1 MKFNGYMR
9 LRIGEAVDLK
19 PTTFSTRHTFH
30 KKIVL
35 DPYIVVKVDN
45 VKVAQ
50 TATKS
55 KTNKPTFSDEFCPYI
70 SNGKELELAV
80 FHNTP
85 IGYDDFVA
93 NYRIQLDELI
103 TSSNTRQTFEGWVNL
118 EPEGSVYIT
127 ISLTGSFTDDEAVN
141 GLRPHKMFTRER
153 QKALKKRKVHQVCGH
168 KFMATFLPQPTFCC
182 HCKNFIWGVFGK
194 QGYQCQVCACVVH
207 KRCHDLVV
215 TECTRMKKDSNE
227 GQRQGFGINLPHQF
241 REHNYKVP
249 TYCNHCGSLLYGL
262 IKQGLQ
268 CKSCKMNIHKRC
280 EENVALNCGVNSAEL
295 ASKLSEI
302 GMLNTL
308 SKRNSL
314 HMTGI
319 RGQNSIKS
327 VQTTFEE
334 PVEETVKI
342 VLEDFSF
349 LQVLGKGSFGK
360 VMLARLKRDHRV
372 FAVKM
377 LKKDVILQ
385 EDDVEAT
392 MIEKRVL
399 TLAHQHPFL
408 TQLYYC
414 FQTAERLFFVM
425 EFVNG
430 GDLMFHIQKCR
441 RFDEPRARFYAAEI
455 ISALMFLHSKG
466 IIYRDLKLDNILL
479 DRDGHCKLA
488 DFGMCKEDIR
498 DGKLTSTFC
507 GTPDYIAP
515 EIILEE
521 LYGVSV
527 DWWALGVLLYEMLS
541 GHAPFEAETEDELFE
556 CILKDE
562 VIYSSWLSNEAEDI
576 LRGLLTRDPACRLGC
591 MDRDGGEEA
600 ITAHPFFTGL
610 DWEKLNRREITPPFT
625 PRIDSI
631 EDVNNFDPDFTQEE
645 PCLTPIE
652 DSLFPFHQDDFKDF
666 TYTAPELRLIKY
678 LTSGQFYTAN
688 SLLFN

>member
-19 PTTFSTRHTFH
+19 PTTSSTRHTLQ
-30 KKIVL
+30 KKITL

-45 VKVAQ
+45 LKVAQ

-55 KTNKPTFSDEFCPYI
+55 KTNRPTFDDEFRPYI
-70 SNGKELELAV
+70 SDGKELELAV
-80 FHNTP
+80 FHNTT

-141 GLRPHKMFTRER
+141 GMKLRHHKTFTRER

-227 GQRQGFGINLPHQF
+227 GQRQGFGINVPHQF
-241 REHNYKVP
+241 REHTYKVP

-262 IKQGLQ
+262 MKQGIQ

-280 EENVALNCGVNSAEL
+280 EANVALNCGVNSAEL

-308 SKRNSL
+308 SKQKSQSSL
-314 HMTGI
+314 HMTGM
-319 RGQNSIKS
+319 GFQNSIKS

-334 PVEETVKI
+334 PVEETVKV

-360 VMLARLKRDHRV
+360 VMLARLKSDHRV

-385 EDDVEAT
+385 DDDVEAT
-392 MIEKRVL
+392 MIEMRVL

-441 RFDEPRARFYAAEI
+441 RFDEPRARFYAAEV

-488 DFGMCKEDIR
+488 DFGMCKEDIH

-576 LRGLLTRDPACRLGC
+576 IRGLLTRDPACRLGC
-591 MDRDGGEEA
+591 MDRDGGEGA
-600 ITAHPFFTGL
+600 ITAHSFFTGL
-610 DWEKLNRREITPPFT
+610 DWEKLNRREITPPFI

-631 EDVNNFDPDFTQEE
+631 EDVHNFDPDFTQEE

-652 DSLFPFHQDDFKDF
+652 DSIFHIQQDDFKNF
-666 TYTAPELRLIKY
+666 TYTAPELRL
-678 LTSGQFYTAN
+678 Q
-688 SLLFN
+688 

>member
-1 MKFNGYMR
+1 MKFNGYLR

-30 KKIVL
+30 KKIHM
-35 DPYIVVKVDN
+35 DPYIVIKVDN
-45 VKVAQ
+45 LKVGQ

-55 KTNKPTFSDEFCPYI
+55 KTNKPTFNEDICVYI

-80 FHNTP
+80 FQNTP

-103 TSSNTRQTFEGWVNL
+103 VPSNTRQTFEGWVNL
-118 EPEGSVYIT
+118 EPEGSVYIS
-127 ISLTGSFTDDEAVN
+127 ISLTGSFTD
-141 GLRPHKMFTRER
+141 
-153 QKALKKRKVHQVCGH
+153 
-168 KFMATFLPQPTFCC
+168 
-182 HCKNFIWGVFGK
+182 
-194 QGYQCQVCACVVH
+194 VCACVVH
-207 KRCHDLVV
+207 KRCHNLVV
-215 TECTRMKKDSNE
+215 SECPRMKKDSNE
-227 GQRQGFGINLPHQF
+227 DQRQGFSINLPHQF

-280 EENVALNCGVNSAEL
+280 EQNVAPNCGVNSSEL

-302 GMLNTL
+302 GLLNTL
-308 SKRNSL
+308 SKRKSQSSL
-314 HMTGI
+314 YMTGVK
-319 RGQNSIKS
+319 GQNSVKNIPAALDE
-327 VQTTFEE
+327 QED
-334 PVEETVKI
+334 ETVK
-342 VLEDFSF
+342 VCLEDFSF

-360 VMLARLKRDHRV
+360 VMLARLKSDHRV

-385 EDDVEAT
+385 DDDVEAT

-441 RFDEPRARFYAAEI
+441 RFDEPRAQFYSAEI
-455 ISALMFLHSKG
+455 ISALMFLHSKS

-479 DRDGHCKLA
+479 DRHGHCKLA
-488 DFGMCKEDIR
+488 DFGMCKEEIFN
-498 DGKLTSTFC
+498 GKLTSTFC

-521 LYGVSV
+521 PYGVSV

-556 CILKDE
+556 CILRDE
-562 VIYSSWLSNEAEDI
+562 IIYSSWLSNEAEDI

-610 DWEKLNRREITPPFT
+610 DWEKLNRREVTPPFT
-625 PRIDSI
+625 PRIESI
-631 EDVNNFDPDFTQEE
+631 EDVANFDPDFTQEE

-652 DSLFPFHQDDFKDF
+652 DSLFHLHQDDFKDF
-666 TYTAPELRLIKY
+666 TYTAPELRL
-678 LTSGQFYTAN
+678 N
-688 SLLFN
+688 

>member
-50 TATKS
+50 T
-55 KTNKPTFSDEFCPYI
+55 NKPTFNDEFCPYI

-141 GLRPHKMFTRER
+141 GLRPHKMFTREG
-153 QKALKKRKVHQVCGH
+153 QKALKKRKVHQVYGH

-215 TECTRMKKDSNE
+215 TECTRMKKDSDE

-308 SKRNSL
+308 SKRKAQSSL

-319 RGQNSIKS
+319 RGQNSIIS
-327 VQTTFEE
+327 IQTTFEE
-334 PVEETVKI
+334 PVEETVKV

-360 VMLARLKRDHRV
+360 VMLARLKSDHRV

-576 LRGLLTRDPACRLGC
+576 LRGDT
-591 MDRDGGEEA
+591 
-600 ITAHPFFTGL
+600 
-610 DWEKLNRREITPPFT
+610 TP
-625 PRIDSI
+625 DSI

-666 TYTAPELRLIKY
+666 TYTAPELRLH
-678 LTSGQFYTAN
+678 
-688 SLLFN
+688 

>member
-1 MKFNGYMR
+1 MKFNGYLR

-19 PTTFSTRHTFH
+19 PTTYSTRHTLN
-30 KKIVL
+30 KKFVL

-45 VKVAQ
+45 LKVGQ
-50 TATKS
+50 TETKT
-55 KTNKPTFSDEFCPYI
+55 KTNKPNFDHELCPYI
-70 SNGKELELAV
+70 TNGKELELAV
-80 FHNTP
+80 FHNTS
-85 IGYDDFVA
+85 IGYDNFVA
-93 NYRIQLDELI
+93 NYRIQLEELI

-118 EPEGSVYIT
+118 EPEGSVYISIT
-127 ISLTGSFTDDEAVN
+127 LTGSFTDDEAVN
-141 GLRPHKMFTRER
+141 GLRPHKKFTRKR
-153 QKALKKRKVHQVCGH
+153 QKALKKRKVHQVYGH

-215 TECTRMKKDSNE
+215 SECTRMKKDLNE
-227 GQRQGFGINLPHQF
+227 GQRQGFSINLPHQF
-241 REHNYKVP
+241 AEHNYKVP

-280 EENVALNCGVNSAEL
+280 EQNVALNCGVNSAEL

-302 GMLNTL
+302 GLLNTL
-308 SKRNSL
+308 SKRKSQSSL
-314 HMTGI
+314 HMTGT
-319 RGQNSIKS
+319 SSHSSVKS
-327 VQTTFEE
+327 AQSSLEDPE
-334 PVEETVKI
+334 EETVK
-342 VLEDFSF
+342 VGLEDFSF

-360 VMLARLKRDHRV
+360 VMLARLKSDHRV

-441 RFDEPRARFYAAEI
+441 RFDEPRARFYAAEVV
-455 ISALMFLHSKG
+455 SALMFLHSKG

-498 DGKLTSTFC
+498 DGRLTSTFC

-562 VIYSSWLSNEAEDI
+562 IIYSSWLSNEAEDI
-576 LRGLLTRDPACRLGC
+576 LKGLLTRDPACRLGC
-591 MDRDGGEEA
+591 IDRDGGEEA
-600 ITAHPFFTGL
+600 ITANPFFAGL
-610 DWEKLNRREITPPFT
+610 DWERLNRREIKPPYT

-652 DSLFPFHQDDFKDF
+652 DSLFPFHQEDFKDF
-666 TYTAPELRLIKY
+666 TYTAPELRLH
-678 LTSGQFYTAN
+678 
-688 SLLFN
+688 

>member
-50 TATKS
+50 T
-55 KTNKPTFSDEFCPYI
+55 NKPTFNDEFCPYI

-141 GLRPHKMFTRER
+141 GLRPHKMFTREG
-153 QKALKKRKVHQVCGH
+153 QKALKKRKVHQVYGH

-215 TECTRMKKDSNE
+215 TECTRMKKDSDE

-308 SKRNSL
+308 SKRKAQVMSKEL
-314 HMTGI
+314 SQKPSFI
-319 RGQNSIKS
+319 R
-327 VQTTFEE
+327 EYL
-334 PVEETVKI
+334 PVEETVKV

-360 VMLARLKRDHRV
+360 VMLARLKSDHRV

-576 LRGLLTRDPACRLGC
+576 LRG
-591 MDRDGGEEA
+591 
-600 ITAHPFFTGL
+600 
-610 DWEKLNRREITPPFT
+610 
-625 PRIDSI
+625 DSI

-666 TYTAPELRLIKY
+666 TYTAPELRLH
-678 LTSGQFYTAN
+678 
-688 SLLFN
+688 

>member
-1 MKFNGYMR
+1 MSSHIMKFNGYMR

-215 TECTRMKKDSNE
+215 TECTLCVCKCICDDKIV
-227 GQRQGFGINLPHQF
+227 QGFGINLPHQF

-308 SKRNSL
+308 SKR
-314 HMTGI
+314 
-319 RGQNSIKS
+319 KS
-327 VQTTFEE
+327 Q
-334 PVEETVKI
+334 TVKI

-666 TYTAPELRLIKY
+666 TYTAPELRLH
-678 LTSGQFYTAN
+678 
-688 SLLFN
+688 

>member
-1 MKFNGYMR
+1 MR

-19 PTTFSTRHTFH
+19 PTFSTRHTFH

-35 DPYIVVKVDN
+35 DPYIVVTVDN
-45 VKVAQ
+45 LKIGQ

-55 KTNKPTFSDEFCPYI
+55 KTNKPTFNDEFCPYI
-70 SNGKELELAV
+70 TNGKVLELAV

-85 IGYDDFVA
+85 IGYDDFVS
-93 NYRIQLDELI
+93 NYRIQLEELI
-103 TSSNTRQTFEGWVNL
+103 TSSNTRQTFEGWV
-118 EPEGSVYIT
+118 SFYCVYT
-127 ISLTGSFTDDEAVN
+127 LH
-141 GLRPHKMFTRER
+141 HKKFTRKR
-153 QKALKKRKVHQVCGH
+153 QKALKKRKVHQVYGH

-182 HCKNFIWGVFGK
+182 HCNNFIWGVFGK

-215 TECTRMKKDSNE
+215 SECTHMKKDSNE
-227 GQRQGFGINLPHQF
+227 VRVQGFSVNLPHQF

-268 CKSCKMNIHKRC
+268 CKSCKLNIHKRC
-280 EENVALNCGVNSAEL
+280 EKNVALNCGVNSAEL

-302 GMLNTL
+302 GLLNTL
-308 SKRNSL
+308 SKR
-314 HMTGI
+314 
-319 RGQNSIKS
+319 KS
-327 VQTTFEE
+327 QPEE
-334 PVEETVKI
+334 DTVK
-342 VLEDFSF
+342 VDLEDFSF

-360 VMLARLKRDHRV
+360 VMLARLKSDHRV

-414 FQTAERLFFVM
+414 FQNAERLFFVM

-498 DGKLTSTFC
+498 EGKLTSTFC

-562 VIYSSWLSNEAEDI
+562 IIYSSWLSNEAEDI
-576 LRGLLTRDPACRLGC
+576 LRGLLSRDPTCRLGC

-600 ITAHPFFTGL
+600 ITAHLFFTGL
-610 DWEKLNRREITPPFT
+610 DWEKLNRREIAPPFT

-652 DSLFPFHQDDFKDF
+652 DSLFSFHQDDFKDF
-666 TYTAPELRLIKY
+666 TYTAPELRLH
-678 LTSGQFYTAN
+678 
-688 SLLFN
+688 

>member
-1 MKFNGYMR
+1 MKFNGYLR

-30 KKIVL
+30 KKTHL

-45 VKVAQ
+45 LKVGQ

-55 KTNKPTFSDEFCPYI
+55 KTNKPNFDDEFCPYI

-80 FHNTP
+80 FNNTP

-103 TSSNTRQTFEGWVNL
+103 VPSNTRQTFEGWVNL
-118 EPEGSVYIT
+118 EPEGSVYVS
-127 ISLTGSFTDDEAVN
+127 ISLTGSFID
-141 GLRPHKMFTRER
+141 
-153 QKALKKRKVHQVCGH
+153 
-168 KFMATFLPQPTFCC
+168 
-182 HCKNFIWGVFGK
+182 
-194 QGYQCQVCACVVH
+194 VCACVVH
-207 KRCHDLVV
+207 KRCHNLVV
-215 TECTRMKKDSNE
+215 SECPRMKKDLNE
-227 GQRQGFGINLPHQF
+227 GQRQGFSVNLPHQF

-262 IKQGLQ
+262 MKQGLQ

-280 EENVALNCGVNSAEL
+280 EQNVAPNCGVNSSEL

-302 GMLNTL
+302 GLLNTL
-308 SKRNSL
+308 SKRKSQSSL
-314 HMTGI
+314 YMPGTK
-319 RGQNSIKS
+319 GQNSINS
-327 VQTTFEE
+327 IPPAFEE
-334 PVEETVKI
+334 QEDETVK
-342 VLEDFSF
+342 VGLEDFSF

-360 VMLARLKRDHRV
+360 VMLARLKSDHRV

-385 EDDVEAT
+385 DDDVEAT

-414 FQTAERLFFVM
+414 FQTVDRLFFVM

-441 RFDEPRARFYAAEI
+441 RFDEPRAQFYAAEI

-479 DRDGHCKLA
+479 DRHGHCKLA
-488 DFGMCKEDIR
+488 DFGMCKEEIFH
-498 DGKLTSTFC
+498 GKLTSTFC

-556 CILKDE
+556 CILKE
-562 VIYSSWLSNEAEDI
+562 EIIYSSWLSNEAEDI

-591 MDRDGGEEA
+591 MERDRGEEA
-600 ITAHPFFTGL
+600 ITAHSFFTGL
-610 DWEKLNRREITPPFT
+610 DWEKLYKREITPPFT
-625 PRIDSI
+625 PRIESI
-631 EDVNNFDPDFTQEE
+631 EDVANFDPDFTQEE

-652 DSLFPFHQDDFKDF
+652 DSLFPFHQDHFKDF
-666 TYTAPELRLIKY
+666 TYTAPELRW
-678 LTSGQFYTAN
+678 N
-688 SLLFN
+688 

>member
-50 TATKS
+50 T
-55 KTNKPTFSDEFCPYI
+55 NKPTFNDEFCPYI

-141 GLRPHKMFTRER
+141 GLRPHKMFTREG
-153 QKALKKRKVHQVCGH
+153 QKALKKRKVHQVYGH

-215 TECTRMKKDSNE
+215 TECTRMKKDSDE

-308 SKRNSL
+308 SKRKAQVMSKEL
-314 HMTGI
+314 SQKPSFI
-319 RGQNSIKS
+319 R
-327 VQTTFEE
+327 EYL
-334 PVEETVKI
+334 
-342 VLEDFSF
+342 VLLNAIF

-360 VMLARLKRDHRV
+360 VMLARLKSDHRV

-576 LRGLLTRDPACRLGC
+576 LRGVSCF
-591 MDRDGGEEA
+591 
-600 ITAHPFFTGL
+600 H
-610 DWEKLNRREITPPFT
+610 
-625 PRIDSI
+625 DSI

-666 TYTAPELRLIKY
+666 TYTHKQVILIDYICGEMDSCDYITPWGSAELLLGLMSHRFCEY
-678 LTSGQFYTAN
+678 LLECDTAI
-688 SLLFN
+688 

>member
-1 MKFNGYMR
+1 MKFNGYLR
-9 LRIGEAVDLK
+9 LRIGEALDLK

-30 KKIVL
+30 KKTHL

-45 VKVAQ
+45 LKVGQ

-55 KTNKPTFSDEFCPYI
+55 KTNKPTFDDEFCPYI

-80 FHNTP
+80 FNNTP

-93 NYRIQLDELI
+93 NYRIPLDELI
-103 TSSNTRQTFEGWVNL
+103 VPSNTRQTFEGWVNL
-118 EPEGSVYIT
+118 EPEGSVYVS

-141 GLRPHKMFTRER
+141 GSRPHKKLTREG
-153 QKALKKRKVHQVCGH
+153 QKALKKRKVHQVYGH

-182 HCKNFIWGVFGK
+182 HCKNFIWGVIGK

-207 KRCHDLVV
+207 KRCHNLIVS
-215 TECTRMKKDSNE
+215 ECPRMKKDLNE
-227 GQRQGFGINLPHQF
+227 DQRQGFSVNLPHQF

-280 EENVALNCGVNSAEL
+280 EQNVAPNCGVNSLEL

-302 GMLNTL
+302 GLLNTL
-308 SKRNSL
+308 SKRKSQSSL
-314 HMTGI
+314 NMTGI
-319 RGQNSIKS
+319 KGQNSIKS
-327 VQTTFEE
+327 IPPTFEE
-334 PVEETVKI
+334 QEDETVK
-342 VLEDFSF
+342 VGLEDFSF

-360 VMLARLKRDHRV
+360 VMLARLKSDHRV

-385 EDDVEAT
+385 DDDVEAT

-399 TLAHQHPFL
+399 TLAHHHPFL

-414 FQTAERLFFVM
+414 FQNADRLFFVM

-441 RFDEPRARFYAAEI
+441 RFDEPRAQFYAAEI

-479 DRDGHCKLA
+479 DRHGHCKLA
-488 DFGMCKEDIR
+488 DFGMCKEEIFN
-498 DGKLTSTFC
+498 GKLTSTFC

-521 LYGVSV
+521 LYGISV
-527 DWWALGVLLYEMLS
+527 DWWALGVLVYEMLS

-556 CILKDE
+556 CILKE
-562 VIYSSWLSNEAEDI
+562 EIIYSSWLSNEAEDI

-591 MDRDGGEEA
+591 MDRDGGKEA

-625 PRIDSI
+625 PRIESI
-631 EDVNNFDPDFTQEE
+631 EDVTNFDPDFTQEE

-652 DSLFPFHQDDFKDF
+652 DSLFPFHQDHFKDF
-666 TYTAPELRLIKY
+666 SYTAPELRR
-678 LTSGQFYTAN
+678 N
-688 SLLFN
+688 

>member
-1 MKFNGYMR
+1 MKFNGYLR

-19 PTTFSTRHTFH
+19 PTTSSTRHTFN
-30 KKIVL
+30 KKIHL
-35 DPYIVVKVDN
+35 DPYIVIKVDN
-45 VKVAQ
+45 VKVGQ

-55 KTNKPTFSDEFCPYI
+55 KTNKPTFNEDICEYI

-103 TSSNTRQTFEGWVNL
+103 VPSNTRQTFEGWVNL
-118 EPEGSVYIT
+118 EPEGSVYIS

-141 GLRPHKMFTRER
+141 GLGIRPHKKFTRKR
-153 QKALKKRKVHQVCGH
+153 QKALKKRKVHQVYGH

-182 HCKNFIWGVFGK
+182 HCKNFIWGVIGK

-207 KRCHDLVV
+207 KRCHNLVV
-215 TECTRMKKDSNE
+215 SECPRMKKDSNE
-227 GQRQGFGINLPHQF
+227 DQRQGFSINLPHQF

-280 EENVALNCGVNSAEL
+280 EQNVAPNCGVNSSEL

-302 GMLNTL
+302 GLLNTL
-308 SKRNSL
+308 SKRKSQVSSSSL
-314 HMTGI
+314 YMTGVK
-319 RGQNSIKS
+319 GQNSVKNIP
-327 VQTTFEE
+327 TGLEE
-334 PVEETVKI
+334 QEDETVK
-342 VLEDFSF
+342 VGLEDFSF

-360 VMLARLKRDHRV
+360 VMLARLKSDHRV

-385 EDDVEAT
+385 DDDVEAT

-441 RFDEPRARFYAAEI
+441 RFDEPRAQFYSAEI

-479 DRDGHCKLA
+479 DRHGHCKLA
-488 DFGMCKEDIR
+488 DFGMCKEEIFN
-498 DGKLTSTFC
+498 GKLTSTFC

-521 LYGVSV
+521 PYGVSV

-556 CILKDE
+556 CILRDE
-562 VIYSSWLSNEAEDI
+562 IIYSSWLSNEAEDI

-631 EDVNNFDPDFTQEE
+631 EDVANFDPDFTQEE

-652 DSLFPFHQDDFKDF
+652 DSLFHLHQDDFKDF
-666 TYTAPELRLIKY
+666 TYTAPELRL
-678 LTSGQFYTAN
+678 N
-688 SLLFN
+688 

>member
-9 LRIGEAVDLK
+9 LRIREAVDLK

-30 KKIVL
+30 KKTVL

-45 VKVAQ
+45 LKVGQ
-50 TATKS
+50 TATKT
-55 KTNKPTFSDEFCPYI
+55 KTNKPTFNDEFCPYI
-70 SNGKELELAV
+70 TNAKELELAV

-93 NYRIQLDELI
+93 NYTIQLEELI
-103 TSSNTRQTFEGWVNL
+103 TSSNTRQTFEGWVKL

-127 ISLTGSFTDDEAVN
+127 ITLTGSFTDEEAVN
-141 GLRPHKMFTRER
+141 GLRPHKKFTRKR
-153 QKALKKRKVHQVCGH
+153 QKALKKRKVHQVYGH

-182 HCKNFIWGVFGK
+182 HCKNFIWGVIGK

-215 TECTRMKKDSNE
+215 SECTRMKKDSNE
-227 GQRQGFGINLPHQF
+227 GQRQGFSINLPHQF

-262 IKQGLQ
+262 TKQGLH
-268 CKSCKMNIHKRC
+268 CSCCKMNIHKRC
-280 EENVALNCGVNSAEL
+280 EQNVALNCGVNSAEL

-302 GMLNTL
+302 GLLDTL
-308 SKRNSL
+308 PKRKSKSSL
-314 HMTGI
+314 HMTGVKH
-319 RGQNSIKS
+319 QNSIIT
-327 VQTTFEE
+327 VQQ
-334 PVEETVKI
+334 TVKESEEDT
-342 VLEDFSF
+342 VKVGLEDFSF

-360 VMLARLKRDHRV
+360 VMLARLKSDHRV

-498 DGKLTSTFC
+498 EGKLTNTFC

-521 LYGVSV
+521 PYGVSV

-562 VIYSSWLSNEAEDI
+562 IIYSSWLSNEAEDI
-576 LRGLLTRDPACRLGC
+576 LRGLLSRDPACRLGC

-600 ITAHPFFTGL
+600 ITSHPFFAGL

-631 EDVNNFDPDFTQEE
+631 EDVKNFDPDFTQEE

-652 DSLFPFHQDDFKDF
+652 DSFFPVHQDDFKDF
-666 TYTAPELRLIKY
+666 TYTAPELRRH
-678 LTSGQFYTAN
+678 
-688 SLLFN
+688 

>member
-1 MKFNGYMR
+1 MKFNGYLR

-19 PTTFSTRHTFH
+19 PTTSSTRHTFN
-30 KKIVL
+30 KKSHL
-35 DPYIVVKVDN
+35 DPYIVIKVDN
-45 VKVAQ
+45 LKVGQ

-55 KTNKPTFSDEFCPYI
+55 KTNKPTFNEDICEYI

-103 TSSNTRQTFEGWVNL
+103 VPSNTRQTFEGWVNL
-118 EPEGSVYIT
+118 EPEGSVYIS

-141 GLRPHKMFTRER
+141 GLRMKSHKKFTRK
-153 QKALKKRKVHQVCGH
+153 KALKKRKVHQVYGH

-182 HCKNFIWGVFGK
+182 HCKNFIWGVIGK

-207 KRCHDLVV
+207 KRCHNLVV
-215 TECTRMKKDSNE
+215 SECPRMKKDSNE
-227 GQRQGFGINLPHQF
+227 DQRQGFGINLPHQF

-262 IKQGLQ
+262 IKQGLH

-280 EENVALNCGVNSAEL
+280 EQNVAPNCGVNSSEL

-302 GMLNTL
+302 GLLNTL
-308 SKRNSL
+308 SKRKSQSSL
-314 HMTGI
+314 YMTGVK
-319 RGQNSIKS
+319 GQNSVKS
-327 VQTTFEE
+327 IPTALEE
-334 PVEETVKI
+334 QEDETVK
-342 VLEDFSF
+342 VCLEDFSF

-360 VMLARLKRDHRV
+360 VMLARLKSDHRV

-385 EDDVEAT
+385 DDDVEAT

-441 RFDEPRARFYAAEI
+441 RFDEPRAQFYSAEI

-479 DRDGHCKLA
+479 DRHGHCKLA
-488 DFGMCKEDIR
+488 DFGMCKEEIFN
-498 DGKLTSTFC
+498 GKLTSTFC

-521 LYGVSV
+521 PYGISV

-556 CILKDE
+556 CILRDE
-562 VIYSSWLSNEAEDI
+562 IIYSSWLSNEAEDI

-600 ITAHPFFTGL
+600 ITAHPFFAGL
-610 DWEKLNRREITPPFT
+610 DWEKLNRREIKPPFT
-625 PRIDSI
+625 PRIESI
-631 EDVNNFDPDFTQEE
+631 EDVANFDPDFTQEE

-652 DSLFPFHQDDFKDF
+652 DSLFHLHQDDFKDF
-666 TYTAPELRLIKY
+666 TYTAPELRL
-678 LTSGQFYTAN
+678 N
-688 SLLFN
+688 

>member
-1 MKFNGYMR
+1 MKFNGFMR
-9 LRIGEAVDLK
+9 LRIREAVDLK

-30 KKIVL
+30 KKLVL

-45 VKVAQ
+45 LKVGQ

-55 KTNKPTFSDEFCPYI
+55 KTNNPTFNDEFCPSI
-70 SNGKELELAV
+70 TNGKELELAV

-93 NYRIQLDELI
+93 NYRIQLEDFI
-103 TSSNTRQTFEGWVNL
+103 TSSNTRQTFEGWVKL

-127 ISLTGSFTDDEAVN
+127 ISLTAVN
-141 GLRPHKMFTRER
+141 GLRPHKKFTRKR
-153 QKALKKRKVHQVCGH
+153 QKALKKRKVHQVYGH

-215 TECTRMKKDSNE
+215 SELCKCIL
-227 GQRQGFGINLPHQF
+227 QGFSINLPHHF

-280 EENVALNCGVNSAEL
+280 EQNVALNCGVNSAEL

-302 GMLNTL
+302 GLLNTL
-308 SKRNSL
+308 SKRKSQSSL
-314 HMTGI
+314 HMPGI
-319 RGQNSIKS
+319 KGQNSMKTI
-327 VQTTFEE
+327 QPTLEE
-334 PVEETVKI
+334 PEEDTVK
-342 VLEDFSF
+342 VGLEDFSF

-360 VMLARLKRDHRV
+360 VMLARLKSDHRV

-498 DGKLTSTFC
+498 EGKLTSTFC

-521 LYGVSV
+521 PYGVSV
-527 DWWALGVLLYEMLS
+527 DWWALGVLVYEMLS

-562 VIYSSWLSNEAEDI
+562 IIYSSWLSNEAEDI
-576 LRGLLTRDPACRLGC
+576 LRGVNPACRLGC

-652 DSLFPFHQDDFKDF
+652 DSLFPFHQEDFKDF
-666 TYTAPELRLIKY
+666 TYTAPELRLH
-678 LTSGQFYTAN
+678 
-688 SLLFN
+688 

>member
-1 MKFNGYMR
+1 MKFNGYLR

-30 KKIVL
+30 KKTHL

-45 VKVAQ
+45 LKVGQ

-55 KTNKPTFSDEFCPYI
+55 KTNKPSFDDEFCPYI

-80 FHNTP
+80 FNNTP

-103 TSSNTRQTFEGWVNL
+103 VPSNTRQTFEGWVNL

-127 ISLTGSFTDDEAVN
+127 ISLTGSFTDEEAVN
-141 GLRPHKMFTRER
+141 GSRPHKKLTREG
-153 QKALKKRKVHQVCGH
+153 QKALKKRKVHQVYGH

-182 HCKNFIWGVFGK
+182 HCKNFIWGVIGK

-207 KRCHDLVV
+207 KRCHNLIVS
-215 TECTRMKKDSNE
+215 ECPRMKKDLNE
-227 GQRQGFGINLPHQF
+227 GQSQGFSVNLPHQF
-241 REHNYKVP
+241 REHNYKVL

-262 IKQGLQ
+262 MKQGLQ

-280 EENVALNCGVNSAEL
+280 EQNVAPNCGVNSSEL

-302 GMLNTL
+302 GLLNTL
-308 SKRNSL
+308 SKRKTESSL
-314 HMTGI
+314 HVTGKK
-319 RGQNSIKS
+319 GQNSMKGMP
-327 VQTTFEE
+327 TEFEE
-334 PVEETVKI
+334 DDTVK
-342 VLEDFSF
+342 VGLEDFSF

-360 VMLARLKRDHRV
+360 VMLARLKSDHRV

-385 EDDVEAT
+385 DDDVEAT

-414 FQTAERLFFVM
+414 FQTADRLFFVM

-441 RFDEPRARFYAAEI
+441 RFDEPRAQFYAAEVI
-455 ISALMFLHSKG
+455 LALMFLHSKG

-479 DRDGHCKLA
+479 DRHGHCKLA
-488 DFGMCKEDIR
+488 DFGMCKEEIFH
-498 DGKLTSTFC
+498 GKLTSTFC

-556 CILKDE
+556 CILKE
-562 VIYSSWLSNEAEDI
+562 EIIYSSWLSNEAEDI

-600 ITAHPFFTGL
+600 ITAHTFFTGL
-610 DWEKLNRREITPPFT
+610 DWEKLNKREITPPFT
-625 PRIDSI
+625 PRIESI
-631 EDVNNFDPDFTQEE
+631 EDVANFDPDFTQEE

-652 DSLFPFHQDDFKDF
+652 DSLFPFHQDHFKDF
-666 TYTAPELRLIKY
+666 TYTAPELRR
-678 LTSGQFYTAN
+678 N
-688 SLLFN
+688 

>member
-19 PTTFSTRHTFH
+19 PTTYSTRHTFS

-45 VKVAQ
+45 LKVGQ
-50 TATKS
+50 TDTKA
-55 KTNKPTFSDEFCPYI
+55 KTNKPAFNHELCPYI
-70 SNGKELELAV
+70 TNGKELELAV
-80 FHNTP
+80 FHSTP
-85 IGYDDFVA
+85 IGFDDFVA
-93 NYRIQLDELI
+93 NYRIQLEELI
-103 TSSNTRQTFEGWVNL
+103 RASNTRQTFEGWVNL
-118 EPEGSVYIT
+118 EPEGSVYIS

-141 GLRPHKMFTRER
+141 GFHKKFTRKR
-153 QKALKKRKVHQVCGH
+153 QKALKKRKVHQVYGH

-215 TECTRMKKDSNE
+215 SECTRMKKDSKE
-227 GQRQGFGINLPHQF
+227 GQREGFSINLPHQF

-280 EENVALNCGVNSAEL
+280 EQNVALNCGVNSAEL

-302 GMLNTL
+302 GLLNTL
-308 SKRNSL
+308 PKRKSKSSL
-314 HMTGI
+314 HMTGMNS
-319 RGQNSIKS
+319 QNSVKS
-327 VQTTFEE
+327 VQPTVEE
-334 PVEETVKI
+334 GTEEETVK
-342 VLEDFSF
+342 VGLEDFSF

-360 VMLARLKRDHRV
+360 VMLARLKSDHRV

-455 ISALMFLHSKG
+455 VSALMFLHSKG

-488 DFGMCKEDIR
+488 DFGMCKEDVR

-515 EIILEE
+515 EIILED

-562 VIYSSWLSNEAEDI
+562 IIYSSWLSNEAEDI
-576 LRGLLTRDPACRLGC
+576 LRGLLTRDPAGRLGC
-591 MDRDGGEEA
+591 IDSDGGEEA
-600 ITAHPFFTGL
+600 VTAHPFFTGL
-610 DWEKLNRREITPPFT
+610 DWDKLNRRDITPPFT

-652 DSLFPFHQDDFKDF
+652 DGLFPFHQEDFKDF
-666 TYTAPELRLIKY
+666 SYTAPELRLH
-678 LTSGQFYTAN
+678 
-688 SLLFN
+688 

>member
-35 DPYIVVKVDN
+35 DPYIVVTVDN
-45 VKVAQ
+45 LKIGQ

-55 KTNKPTFSDEFCPYI
+55 KTNKPTFNDEFCPYI
-70 SNGKELELAV
+70 TNGKVLELAV

-85 IGYDDFVA
+85 IGYDDFVS
-93 NYRIQLDELI
+93 NYRIQLEELI
-103 TSSNTRQTFEGWVNL
+103 TSSNTRQTFEGWVKL
-118 EPEGSVYIT
+118 EPEGSVYIF

-141 GLRPHKMFTRER
+141 GLRPHKKFTRKR
-153 QKALKKRKVHQVCGH
+153 QKALKKRKVHQVYGH

-182 HCKNFIWGVFGK
+182 HCNNFIWGVFGK

-215 TECTRMKKDSNE
+215 SECTRMKKDSNE
-227 GQRQGFGINLPHQF
+227 GQRQGFSINLPHQF

-268 CKSCKMNIHKRC
+268 CKSCKLNIHKRC
-280 EENVALNCGVNSAEL
+280 EKNVALNCGVNSAEL

-302 GMLNTL
+302 GLLNTL
-308 SKRNSL
+308 SKRKSQSSL

-319 RGQNSIKS
+319 KGQNSIKS
-327 VQTTFEE
+327 IQPTLEE
-334 PVEETVKI
+334 PEEDTVK
-342 VLEDFSF
+342 VGLEDFSF

-360 VMLARLKRDHRV
+360 VMLARLKSDHRV

-414 FQTAERLFFVM
+414 FQNSERLFFVM

-441 RFDEPRARFYAAEI
+441 RFDEPRARFYATEI

-498 DGKLTSTFC
+498 EGKLTSTFC

-521 LYGVSV
+521 PYGVSV

-562 VIYSSWLSNEAEDI
+562 IIYSSWLSNEAEDI

-610 DWEKLNRREITPPFT
+610 DWEKLNRREIAPPFT

-652 DSLFPFHQDDFKDF
+652 DSLFSFHQDDFKDF
-666 TYTAPELRLIKY
+666 TYTAPELRLH
-678 LTSGQFYTAN
+678 
-688 SLLFN
+688 

>member
-1 MKFNGYMR
+1 MKFNGYLR

-19 PTTFSTRHTFH
+19 PTTSSTRHTFN
-30 KKIVL
+30 KKIHL
-35 DPYIVVKVDN
+35 DPYIVIKVDN
-45 VKVAQ
+45 VKVGQ

-55 KTNKPTFSDEFCPYI
+55 KTNKPTFNEDICEYI

-103 TSSNTRQTFEGWVNL
+103 VPSNTRQTFEGWVNL
-118 EPEGSVYIT
+118 EPEGSVYIS

-141 GLRPHKMFTRER
+141 GLGIRPHKKFTRKR
-153 QKALKKRKVHQVCGH
+153 QKALKKRKVHQVYGH

-182 HCKNFIWGVFGK
+182 HCKNFIWGVIGK

-207 KRCHDLVV
+207 KRCHNLVV
-215 TECTRMKKDSNE
+215 SECPRMKKDSNE
-227 GQRQGFGINLPHQF
+227 DQRQGFSINLPHQF

-280 EENVALNCGVNSAEL
+280 EQNVAPNCGVNSSEL

-302 GMLNTL
+302 GLLNTL
-308 SKRNSL
+308 SKRKSQSSL
-314 HMTGI
+314 YMTGVK
-319 RGQNSIKS
+319 GQNSVKNIP
-327 VQTTFEE
+327 TGLEE
-334 PVEETVKI
+334 QEDETVK
-342 VLEDFSF
+342 VGLEDFSF

-360 VMLARLKRDHRV
+360 VMLARLKSDHRV

-385 EDDVEAT
+385 DDDVEAT

-441 RFDEPRARFYAAEI
+441 RFDEPRAQFYSAEI

-479 DRDGHCKLA
+479 DRHGHCKLA
-488 DFGMCKEDIR
+488 DFGMCKEEIFN
-498 DGKLTSTFC
+498 GKLTSTFC

-521 LYGVSV
+521 PYGVSV

-556 CILKDE
+556 CILRDE
-562 VIYSSWLSNEAEDI
+562 IIYSSWLSNEAEDI

-631 EDVNNFDPDFTQEE
+631 EDVANFDPDFTQEE

-652 DSLFPFHQDDFKDF
+652 DSLFHLHQDDFKDF
-666 TYTAPELRLIKY
+666 TYTAPELRL
-678 LTSGQFYTAN
+678 N
-688 SLLFN
+688 

>member
-1 MKFNGYMR
+1 MKFNGYLR
-9 LRIGEAVDLK
+9 LHIREAVDLK
-19 PTTFSTRHTFH
+19 PTRFSTRHTFNR
-30 KKIVL
+30 KIQL

-45 VKVAQ
+45 VKHAK
-50 TATKS
+50 TATKP
-55 KTNKPTFSDEFCPYI
+55 KTNKPTFNEEFCPYI
-70 SNGKELELAV
+70 SNGVELELAV
-80 FHNTP
+80 FHSTRL
-85 IGYDDFVA
+85 GYDNFVA
-93 NYRIQLDELI
+93 NCRIQLKEI
-103 TSSNTRQTFEGWVNL
+103 TTTPGTKPKFEGWVNL
-118 EPEGSVYIT
+118 EPEGSVYIFIT
-127 ISLTGSFTDDEAVN
+127 LTGSFTDDEAVN
-141 GLRPHKMFTRER
+141 IVKTHKEFVR
-153 QKALKKRKVHQVCGH
+153 KKVLKRRKVHQIYGH
-168 KFMATFLPQPTFCC
+168 KFMATFLPQPTFCY
-182 HCKNFIWGVFGK
+182 HCKNFIWGVIGK
-194 QGYQCQVCACVVH
+194 QGYQCQVCTCVVH
-207 KRCHDLVV
+207 KRCHTLVV
-215 TECTRMKKDSNE
+215 TECPRMRKDANE
-227 GQRQGFGINLPHQF
+227 GQRQGFSINLPHQF

-262 IKQGLQ
+262 LKQGLH
-268 CKSCKMNIHKRC
+268 CKICKMNIHKRC
-280 EENVALNCGVNSAEL
+280 EQNVAPNCGVDNAEL

-302 GMLNTL
+302 GLLNTI
-308 SKRNSL
+308 SKRKSQGSL
-314 HMTGI
+314 HTTSV
-319 RGQNSIKS
+319 RSQSSSTSIE
-327 VQTTFEE
+327 TTEE
-334 PVEETVKI
+334 ESEEEAIKVC
-342 VLEDFSF
+342 LEDFSF

-360 VMLARLKRDHRV
+360 VMLARLKSDHRV

-399 TLAHQHPFL
+399 TLANQHPFL

-441 RFDEPRARFYAAEI
+441 RFDEPRAQFYAAEVT
-455 ISALMFLHSKG
+455 SALKFLHSKG

-488 DFGMCKEDIR
+488 DFGMCKEEIFN
-498 DGKLTSTFC
+498 GKLTSTFC

-515 EIILEE
+515 EILQEE

-562 VIYSSWLSNEAEDI
+562 IIYSSWLSYEAEDI
-576 LRGLLTRDPACRLGC
+576 LKGLLTRDPACRLGC
-591 MDRDGGEEA
+591 IDSDGGEEA
-600 ITAHPFFTGL
+600 ITAHAFFTGL
-610 DWEKLNRREITPPFT
+610 DWEKLYRREITPPFT
-625 PRIDSI
+625 PRINSI

-652 DSLFPFHQDDFKDF
+652 ESLFPFHQEGFQDFS
-666 TYTAPELRLIKY
+666 YIAPELRH
-678 LTSGQFYTAN
+678 N
-688 SLLFN
+688 